1 MSSSLRL
8 LLNAVVI
15 FPSWLQPEHTHPGQT
30 WNMTTF
36 FKLSLS
42 TWLLPSSITLVQL
55 IWFILNFLIHFHCYQ
70 TAFCFEIRA
79 VLDLFWRFPK
89 SGCVWLNKVDSITQ
103 HMIVHISDH
112 IDKTSWGKA
121 GNYSCWGRDEKT
133 RCAWRWISVLPKAA
147 RWNTYV
153 PHKEMGL
160 PCLRPRFLFQGH
172 ELMPTSWYCNKL
184 HVQCAK
190 LHTYAAETWAVCQ
203 SWMHY

>member
-55 IWFILNFLIHFHCYQ
+55 IWLILNFLIHFHCYQ

-79 VLDLFWRFPK
+79 VLDLFWRFPN

-112 IDKTSWGKA
+112 IDKTSWGKKRETTPA
-121 GNYSCWGRDEKT
+121 EGKTKRPGVHGDESLSSQKQPVEIHMYLTKRWG
-133 RCAWRWISVLPKAA
+133 
-147 RWNTYV
+147 
-153 PHKEMGL
+153 
-160 PCLRPRFLFQGH
+160 FL
-172 ELMPTSWYCNKL
+172 
-184 HVQCAK
+184 V
-190 LHTYAAETWAVCQ
+190 
-203 SWMHY
+203 